1 MSDSENERVDLT
13 AVTDLAHPGEILR
26 DWIDGHGITV
36 ADTARRLGV
45 SRATLNR
52 VLAGQR
58 RIGAELAVPLEE
70 MGWSDA
76 SFWLTLQAQQD
87 IARVRRERCAA

>member
-1 MSDSENERVDLT
+1 MSENGSVNLADV
-13 AVTDLAHPGEILR
+13 ADLAHPGEVLR

-36 ADTARRLGV
+36 AETARRLGL

-58 RIGAELAVPLEE
+58 RIGAELAVTLEE

-87 IARVRRERCAA
+87 IARVRRDRPAA

>member
-1 MSDSENERVDLT
+1 MSENQSVDL
-13 AVTDLAHPGEILR
+13 AALADLAHPGEVLR

-36 ADTARRLGV
+36 AEAARRLSV
-45 SRATLNR
+45 LRAALNR

-58 RIGAELAVPLEE
+58 RIGAELAVSLEE

-87 IARVRRERCAA
+87 IARVRRERHAA